1 MAFVAVTLA
10 ALAAIGLVIVRRRR
24 FRRRRLRLSAGRAVP
39 WLGSSYSRAHSATVM
54 AWHDHPDL
62 AWYLAGVALVAG
74 AALVVAS
81 WG

>member
-1 MAFVAVTLA
+1 
-10 ALAAIGLVIVRRRR
+10 
-24 FRRRRLRLSAGRAVP
+24 
-39 WLGSSYSRAHSATVM
+39 M

-81 WG
+81 WS